1 VNSNRAQL
9 VVPIGPDDH
18 VEGTD
23 TAAITLVEYGDFQC
37 PYCGQAYPIV
47 KRLQSDFGDSLRL
60 VFRNMPLTNVHPQ
73 AELAAETAEAVG
85 LQGKF
90 WPMHD
95 VLFEN
100 QRDLSGPAILR
111 YVEDVGADLSQVA
124 NALND
129 GVVQKRVKDDVESG
143 IRSGV
148 NGTPTFFVNGERYD
162 GSWDY
167 DTFHAYL
174 EEVLALP

>member
-9 VVPIGPDDH
+9 VVPVGPDDH
-18 VEGTD
+18 VEGSD
-23 TAAITLVEYGDFQC
+23 DAAITIVEYGDFQC

-100 QRDLSGPAILR
+100 QRDLSGPALLR

-167 DTFHAYL
+167 ESFHAYL
-174 EEVLALP
+174 QDVLDQP

>member
-1 VNSNRAQL
+1 MNSNRAQL
-9 VVPIGPDDH
+9 VVPVGPDDH
-18 VEGTD
+18 VEGPD
-23 TAAITLVEYGDFQC
+23 DAAITIVEYGDFQC

-47 KRLQSDFGDSLRL
+47 KRLQSDFGGSLRL

-174 EEVLALP
+174 EEMLDQP

>member
-1 VNSNRAQL
+1 VSSNRAQL
-9 VVPIGPDDH
+9 VVPVGPDDH
-18 VEGTD
+18 VEGPD
-23 TAAITLVEYGDFQC
+23 DAAITLVEYGDYQC
-37 PYCGQAYPIV
+37 PYCGQAYAIV
-47 KRLQSDFGDSLRL
+47 KQLQSDFGSSLRL

-73 AELAAETAEAVG
+73 AELAAETAEAVA

-100 QRDLSGPAILR
+100 QHDLSGSALLR
-111 YVEDVGADLSQVA
+111 YVEEVGADLSDVA

-129 GVVQKRVKDDVESG
+129 GAVQKRVKDDVESG

-162 GSWDY
+162 ASWVYEAFHDY
-167 DTFHAYL
+167 L
-174 EEVLALP
+174 QEVLDQP

>member
-1 VNSNRAQL
+1 MNSNRAQL
-9 VVPIGPDDH
+9 VEPVGPDDH
-18 VEGTD
+18 VEGPAD
-23 TAAITLVEYGDFQC
+23 AAITLVEYGDYQC
-37 PYCGQAYPIV
+37 PYCGQAYAIME
-47 KRLQSDFGDSLRL
+47 KLQSDFGSSLRL

-73 AELAAETAEAVG
+73 AEFAAETAEAVA

-100 QRDLSGPAILR
+100 QRDLSATALLR
-111 YVEDVGADLSQVA
+111 YAEEVGADASEVA
-124 NALND
+124 SALND
-129 GVVQKRVKDDVESG
+129 GVVRKRVKDDVESG

-162 GSWDY
+162 ASWDY
-167 DTFHAYL
+167 ESFRDYL
-174 EEVLALP
+174 KDVLEQS

>member
-1 VNSNRAQL
+1 MNSNRAQL
-9 VVPIGPDDH
+9 VVPVGPDDH
-18 VEGTD
+18 VEGPD
-23 TAAITLVEYGDFQC
+23 DAAITIVEYGDFQC

-47 KRLQSDFGDSLRL
+47 KRLQSDFGGSLRL

-124 NALND
+124 NTLHD

-174 EEVLALP
+174 EEMLDQP

>member
-1 VNSNRAQL
+1 MNSNRAQL
-9 VVPIGPDDH
+9 VVPVGPDDH
-18 VEGTD
+18 VEGSD
-23 TAAITLVEYGDFQC
+23 DAAITIVEYGDFQC

-100 QRDLSGPAILR
+100 QRDLSGPALLR

-167 DTFHAYL
+167 ESFHAYL
-174 EEVLALP
+174 QDVLDQP

>member
-1 VNSNRAQL
+1 MNSNRAQL
-9 VVPIGPDDH
+9 VVPVGPDDH
-18 VEGTD
+18 VEGPD
-23 TAAITLVEYGDFQC
+23 DAAITIVEYGDFQC

-174 EEVLALP
+174 EEMLDQP